1 MLWGETP
8 CLQDS
13 SDFIWPNFVLSR
25 ATRFAGVVLIVGG
38 RAQRRALQ
46 AWLPWLLM
54 ARPKPIQALTPFVAA
69 AVAVAMAMAIW
80 PDGLM
85 AMAIAM
91 PV

>member
-1 MLWGETP
+1 MHEASW
-8 CLQDS
+8 
-13 SDFIWPNFVLSR
+13 R
-25 ATRFAGVVLIVGG
+25 VLIVGG

-69 AVAVAMAMAIW
+69 AVAMAMAIW